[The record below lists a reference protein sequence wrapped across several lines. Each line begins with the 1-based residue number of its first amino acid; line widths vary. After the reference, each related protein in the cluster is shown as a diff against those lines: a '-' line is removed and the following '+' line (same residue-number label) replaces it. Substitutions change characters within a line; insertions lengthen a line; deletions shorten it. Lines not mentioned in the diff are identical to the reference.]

1 MVLSKNSEKV
11 LKALESKRKEY
22 QRKKGV
28 KDRYIVIVDINYIKK
43 ILPNESPV
51 SLRGLLNYLLKEKF
65 IYNNIANNESFITL
79 SDFEENNVQIFI
91 GEKGIA
97 YLNHKKYILLSK
109 IIPIC
114 ISVLSLIVSIF
125 NMLNH

>member
-1 MVLSKNSEKV
+1 MALSKNSEKL
-11 LKALESKRKEY
+11 LKALDSKRKEY
-22 QRKKGV
+22 QRKKGM
-28 KDRYIVIVDINYIKK
+28 KDRYIVTVDVDYIKK
-43 ILPNESPV
+43 TIPNESPI

-65 IYNNIANNESFITL
+65 IYNNIKNNESFITL
-79 SDFEENNVQIFI
+79 EDFETNNIQIFI

>member
-11 LKALESKRKEY
+11 LKALDSKRKEY
-22 QRKKGV
+22 QREKGM
-28 KDRYIVIVDINYIKK
+28 KDPYVVTVQIEYIKK
-43 ILPNESPV
+43 ILPNESSV

-65 IYNNIANNESFITL
+65 IYNNIDNNESFITF
-79 SDFEENNVQIFI
+79 SDFETSNVQIFI

-125 NMLNH
+125 NMLHH